1 MSDHPVSLAFF
12 DPERGVHGTV
22 RTGLTL
28 LFEGSEPAALP
39 EAAAIAAEGDGWSAR
54 IDGRL
59 ELAFRPA
66 AEAATLA
73 GSRTVLCRVS
83 GTVAGGPVDCL
94 GTATDTTRPP
104 AWGELDAVRGLS
116 ALFDEGHA
124 VLAVARRLR
133 GVAGHGDELVTAA
146 LVEDGQVAAV
156 EDARIST
163 VYDGDGRQRHAG
175 LEMWLPGED
184 FPRRASGTVAAG
196 TSLMFEGL
204 RVQVAVFEW
213 QMEGRSG
220 AGAYELAVREP
231 TPAAA

>member
-1 MSDHPVSLAFF
+1 
-12 DPERGVHGTV
+12 
-22 RTGLTL
+22 
-28 LFEGSEPAALP
+28 
-39 EAAAIAAEGDGWSAR
+39 
-54 IDGRL
+54 
-59 ELAFRPA
+59 
-66 AEAATLA
+66 
-73 GSRTVLCRVS
+73 VLCRVS
-83 GTVAGGPVDCL
+83 GTVAGSPVNCL

-104 AWGELDAVRGLS
+104 AWGELSAVRGLS

-133 GVAGHGDELVTAA
+133 DVAGHGDELVTAA
-146 LVEDGQVAAV
+146 LVDDGQVAAV

-175 LEMWLPGED
+175 LELWLPGED
-184 FPRRASGTVAAG
+184 FPRRASGTVTAG

-220 AGAYELAVREP
+220 VGAYELAIREP